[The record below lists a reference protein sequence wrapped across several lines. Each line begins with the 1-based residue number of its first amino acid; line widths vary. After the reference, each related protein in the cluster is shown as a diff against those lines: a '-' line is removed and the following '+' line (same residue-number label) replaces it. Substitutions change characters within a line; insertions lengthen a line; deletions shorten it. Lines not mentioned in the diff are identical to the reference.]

1 LRLGQ
6 SRLGPLGRFARPID
20 DVRNPSEGGKVSV
33 SVLRRLQVP
42 LLAAIVTA
50 VVCLFVGVPSAG
62 AVGPNAIVFAPGCLD
77 NTLAANDDSSTGVV
91 DLPFGINFFGTT
103 YSSGFVNNNGNVTF
117 AEPLST
123 FTPFDL
129 TTAGTPIIAPFFAD
143 VDTRGAGSGL
153 VHWGDTTFGGRPA
166 WCVLWTDVAAGV
178 GYFGSHTDKLN
189 SFQLLLV
196 DRSDE
201 GPGDFDIVFNYDQI
215 QWETGDASGGAGGL
229 GGFSARAGFS
239 NGSSAAPVFL
249 ELPGSAVNGAFLD
262 SNVAT
267 GLIHS
272 SRNTLQIGR
281 YVFAVRNGAPP
292 TGGTISGTVTGPGGA
307 GIASAL
313 VQVCLK
319 TTGICVWQGTTNSSG
334 DYTATGIADGAY
346 DVRAYPPSGSNLI
359 PGQIDPEII
368 GGNTVPDQDVALQG
382 PSGPPLGTTVVGAGT
397 NSDGLPVLVIGR
409 PVRIETTGCDGGL
422 GTYMIQGS
430 YGATQTGSM
439 LESPP
444 GTYFADVTPNF
455 VGPALV
461 TIAIDGCPT
470 IVFNVYIDPSGFVKT
485 VGGTPV
491 EGATVTL
498 FRSDSGGDGTFVQVP
513 DQDGIMSP
521 GNRDNPDLTDATG
534 HFGWDVVA
542 GFYKVRA
549 AKAGCHK
556 PGDAT
561 TPFVET
567 IVYEIPPP
575 VLDIDLRLDCGAEA
589 NVPPEAVD
597 DDASGVEDTEL
608 TIAKATL
615 LANDS
620 DGGDGG
626 ALELTA
632 VSDAS
637 GGTVEISEANVVFH
651 PAANL
656 CGDNAASFRYTV
668 SDGTD
673 TATGTVTIDLACV
686 ADLHDVIAAL
696 VVIIAAS
703 DSSLA
708 DKLEDVL
715 AKLEAASG
723 KLDADDRQ
731 GGLGELEGA
740 VGDLEAAVKAFRSF
754 SVVGTGLM
762 NDLAAI
768 SRSHAEDAI
777 DEAVARDGDTGKI
790 DAAEIAL
797 AGGDARR
804 NAGRF
809 KSAVAKYKDAAAMA
823 EGA

>member
-1 LRLGQ
+1 M
-6 SRLGPLGRFARPID
+6 
-20 DVRNPSEGGKVSV
+20 SV
-33 SVLRRLQVP
+33 SVLRRLRV
-42 LLAAIVTA
+42 LLAAMVTA
-50 VVCLFVGVPSAG
+50 TVCLLVGAASAD
-62 AVGPNAIVFAPGCLD
+62 AVGPNAIDFAAGCLD
-77 NTLAANDDSSTGVV
+77 NTLAANDDGSTGVI
-91 DLPFGINFFGTT
+91 DLPFPVNFFGTT
-103 YSSGFVNNNGNVTF
+103 YASGFVNNNGNVTF

-143 VDTRGAGSGL
+143 VDTRGTGSGL
-153 VHWGDTTFGGRPA
+153 VHWGNTTFAGRPA
-166 WCVLWTDVAAGV
+166 WCVLWTDVGAGV
-178 GYFGSHTDKLN
+178 GYFAGQTDKLN

-196 DRSDE
+196 DRSDA
-201 GPGDFDIVFNYDQI
+201 GPGDFDMVFNYDQI
-215 QWETGDASGGAGGL
+215 QWETGDASGGVGGL

-239 NGSSAAPVFL
+239 NGSSTAPVFL
-249 ELPGSAVNGAFLD
+249 ELPGSAINGAFLD
-262 SNVAT
+262 SNTAT

-272 SRNTLQIGR
+272 SRNTLQLGR

-292 TGGTISGTVTGPGGA
+292 TGGTITGTVTGPGGA
-307 GIASAL
+307 GVAGAL

-334 DYTATGIADGAY
+334 DYAATGIADGAY
-346 DVRAYPPSGSNLI
+346 DVRAYPPAGSTLI

-368 GGNTVPDQDVALQG
+368 GGNTVPDQDIVLQG
-382 PSGPPLGTTVVGAGT
+382 PSGPPPGTTVVGVGT
-397 NSDGLPVLVIGR
+397 NPDGIPVLVIGR

-430 YGATQTGSM
+430 YGATQTGAM
-439 LESPP
+439 VESPP

-455 VGPALV
+455 VGPARV
-461 TIAIDGCPT
+461 TITIDGCPT

-485 VGGTPV
+485 VGGTPID
-491 EGATVTL
+491 GAAVTL
-498 FRSDSGGDGTFVQVP
+498 FRSDTGGDGTFVQVP
-513 DQDGIMSP
+513 DQSAIMSP

-542 GFYKVRA
+542 GFYMVRA
-549 AKAGCHK
+549 EKTGCHK
-556 PGDAT
+556 PGDPT

-567 IVYEIPPP
+567 IVYQIPPP

-597 DDASGVEDTEL
+597 DNVSGVEDTDL
-608 TIAKATL
+608 TIPQATL

-632 VSDAS
+632 VSDPN
-637 GGTVEISEANVVFH
+637 GGTVELSGADVVFH

-656 CGDNAASFRYTV
+656 CGDDAAGFRYTV

-673 TATGTVTIDLACV
+673 TATGTVSIDLACV
-686 ADLHDVIAAL
+686 VELHDVIGAL
-696 VVIIAAS
+696 VVIIGAS
-703 DSSLA
+703 DAPLV

-723 KLDADDRQ
+723 KLDAGSRQ
-731 GGLGELEGA
+731 GGLGEIEGA
-740 VGDLEAAVKAFRSF
+740 VGDLEAAVKAFSSF
-754 SVVGTGLM
+754 SVAGSGLM
-762 NDLAAI
+762 RDLATIA
-768 SRSHAEDAI
+768 RSHAEDAI
-777 DEAVARDGDTGKI
+777 DEADARNGDAGKI
-790 DAAEIAL
+790 AAAERAL
-797 AGGDARR
+797 AGGDARL

-809 KSAVAKYKDAAAMA
+809 KSAVAKYRDAVAQA